1 MMSRYEVSGSE
12 GTKEPGADEGVLEN
26 LPGITSKND
35 IAEAETELLDALYQ
49 AIFDDFPERL
59 SFDQLRGWHL
69 RWLGNLYSWAGEFR
83 SVNMSKGDF
92 HFAAASQLPTLA
104 SDFEVGYLEQFVSL
118 PEYDDEA
125 VIQYLAES
133 HVEFIL
139 IHPFREGNGR
149 ISRLLMDVM
158 AVQAGFQPLD
168 YTLWDEN
175 KEFYFR
181 SIQAGVSGDYQH
193 LMRLVRDV
201 LEQQ

>member
-1 MMSRYEVSGSE
+1 MSRYDVNGSE
-12 GTKEPGADEGVLEN
+12 GSEEPGADAGVLEN

-35 IAEAETELLDALYQ
+35 IDDAETELLDALYQ
-49 AIFDDFPERL
+49 NIFDNFPEQL
-59 SFDQLRGWHL
+59 TFDLIKTWHQ
-69 RWLGNLYSWAGEFR
+69 RWFGNLYPWAGEFR

-92 HFAAASQLPTLA
+92 HFAAANQLPALA
-104 SDFEVGYLEQFVSL
+104 LNFETEYLQQFQRLS
-118 PEYDDEA
+118 EYDDES
-125 VIQYLAES
+125 VVQYLAES

-158 AVQAGFQPLD
+158 AVKAGFQPLD

-175 KEFYFR
+175 KEFYFK
-181 SIQAGVSGDYQH
+181 SIQAGVSGEYQY

>member
-1 MMSRYEVSGSE
+1 MSRYDVSGSE
-12 GTKEPGADEGVLEN
+12 GSEEPGADEGVLEN
-26 LPGITSKND
+26 LPGITSKSD
-35 IAEAETELLDALYQ
+35 IDDAEIELLDALYQ
-49 AIFDDFPERL
+49 NTFDNFPEQL
-59 SFDQLRGWHL
+59 TFDLIKAWHQ
-69 RWLGNLYSWAGEFR
+69 RWFGNLYPWAGEFR

-92 HFAAASQLPTLA
+92 HFAAANQLPMLA
-104 SDFEVGYLEQFVSL
+104 SGFEADYLKQFVSL
-118 PEYDDEA
+118 SEYDDEA

-149 ISRLLMDVM
+149 ISRLLLDVM

-175 KEFYFR
+175 KEFYFK

-193 LMRLVRDV
+193 LIRLVRDV

>member
-1 MMSRYEVSGSE
+1 MSRYDVSGSE
-12 GTKEPGADEGVLEN
+12 GSEEPGADEGVLEN
-26 LPGITSKND
+26 LPGITSKSD
-35 IAEAETELLDALYQ
+35 IDDAETELLDALYQ
-49 AIFDDFPERL
+49 NTFDNFPEQL
-59 SFDQLRGWHL
+59 TFDLIKIWHQ
-69 RWLGNLYSWAGEFR
+69 RWFGNLYPWAGEFR

-92 HFAAASQLPTLA
+92 HFAAANQLPTLA
-104 SDFEVGYLEQFVSL
+104 PDFEAGYLEQFVSL

-175 KEFYFR
+175 KEFYFK

>member
-1 MMSRYEVSGSE
+1 MSRYDVSGSE
-12 GTKEPGADEGVLEN
+12 GSEEPGADEGVLEN
-26 LPGITSKND
+26 LPGITSKSD
-35 IAEAETELLDALYQ
+35 IDDAETELLDALYQ
-49 AIFDDFPERL
+49 NTFDNFPEQL
-59 SFDQLRGWHL
+59 TFDLIKAWHQ
-69 RWLGNLYSWAGEFR
+69 RWFGNLYPWAGEFR

-92 HFAAASQLPTLA
+92 HFAAANQLPMLA
-104 SDFEVGYLEQFVSL
+104 SGFEADYLKQFVSL
-118 PEYDDEA
+118 SEYDDEA

-149 ISRLLMDVM
+149 ISRLLLDVM

-175 KEFYFR
+175 KEFYFK

-193 LMRLVRDV
+193 LIRLVRDV